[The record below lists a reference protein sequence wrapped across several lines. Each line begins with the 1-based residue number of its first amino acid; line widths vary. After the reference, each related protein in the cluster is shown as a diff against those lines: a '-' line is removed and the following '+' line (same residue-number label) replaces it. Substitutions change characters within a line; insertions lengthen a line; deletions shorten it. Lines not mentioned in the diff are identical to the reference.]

1 MTQSRDFYAIL
12 GVSKDADENSLK
24 KAYKKL
30 AMKWHPDKHKK
41 NKETA
46 EAKFK
51 DIAEAYAILSDTEK
65 RKVYDMYGEEGLKA
79 GVKSTDGG
87 PQYTYTGGGFE
98 NIDPNEIFAR
108 FFGQGGRGGAS
119 FGGFDGGNGTFVFT
133 SGGGQ
138 PGMKGFSAGG
148 GSPFSSMFGNMQD
161 PMDVEGEDYA
171 SYNIPQSFRRSAPQ
185 PQPRKRKL
193 EKITP
198 CNHEVKCTLEENYA
212 GVTKKVKVTRKV
224 VDGSGRLSQESKVL
238 EIPIKAGMKEGTK
251 FTFHG
256 EGDQGLNHAPQ
267 DLIFTLKNK
276 PHAKF
281 RRDGDDLHH
290 TVDLSLDQ
298 ATKGSQVKVPTIEG
312 KTIGV
317 LTQPLKQSSDTLTLI
332 GQGMINSKTQ
342 QRGNLILHFNVKFNK
357 I

>member
-12 GVSKDADENSLK
+12 GVTKSADDNALK

-41 NKETA
+41 NKERA

-51 DIAEAYAILSDTEK
+51 DIAEAYAILSDKEK

-87 PQYTYTGGGFE
+87 PQYTYSGGGFE
-98 NIDPNEIFAR
+98 NIDPNEIFSR
-108 FFGQGGRGGAS
+108 FFGGGGLGGAS
-119 FGGFDGGNGTFVFT
+119 FGGGNGTYVFT
-133 SGGGQ
+133 SAGGQ
-138 PGMKGFSAGG
+138 PGMKGFSSA
-148 GSPFSSMFGNMQD
+148 GSPFGNMFGNMQD
-161 PMDVEGEDYA
+161 PMDVEADGHGF
-171 SYNIPQSFRRSAPQ
+171 SYPQSFRQTKPQ
-185 PQPRKRKL
+185 GHARKRKL
-193 EKITP
+193 EKIQP
-198 CNHEVKCTLEENYA
+198 CHHDVRCTLEENYN

-224 VDGSGRLSQESKVL
+224 VDGNGQSRQESKVL
-238 EIPIKAGMKEGTK
+238 EIPIKPGMKEGTK

-256 EGDQGLNHAPQ
+256 EGDQSLTHAPQ

-276 PHAKF
+276 PHKF
-281 RRDGDDLHH
+281 FKRDGDDLHY
-290 TVDLSLDQ
+290 TVNLNLDQ
-298 ATKGSQVKVPTIEG
+298 ATKGAQVKVRTIEG
-312 KTIGV
+312 KELTV

-332 GQGMINSKTQ
+332 GQGMVNSKSH
-342 QRGNLILHFNVKFNK
+342 QRGNLILNYNISFTNNR